1 MNWINSIIRKF
12 TFQGENS
19 NTTISERVLTLS
31 KGGSAMVF
39 LLGLIATAGLLFI
52 NNYSNT
58 LLNVNIRG
66 WNLANALEREVR
78 GAGNDL
84 LLYSAN
90 PYDTTSYQRAMER
103 VPVMESHFAEL
114 QSLTGVAG
122 SEGGAGS
129 RSANRASA
137 GEDGGGSADIRS
149 IGDQITIYRNTTE
162 AYHEAMV
169 ELLYY
174 RRLVEE
180 SLQEL
185 QESLLEYRTAL
196 NEDLDRLISSGS
208 GRQQLGELTWF
219 INESNTLLFEI
230 NRAAGELWRS
240 EVVNDLEAFRAV
252 ERVFDRE
259 RDRLGQI
266 HDREVDP
273 IRQITVS
280 IALALMNDNVAAV
293 RSMVAAKQQQQEQE
307 EIRRSV
313 FEEILSSTSAVAAE
327 SEQTA
332 YNQGVKTY
340 SMVRLLLW
348 VLGIGAVVAV
358 VGAIVFGN
366 FIGRSINAVLG
377 EVIDR
382 LSGGA
387 EQVNASSIQLAGASQ
402 ELAESASEQAAS
414 LQETTSSLEEISA
427 QTKQTANNASQ
438 AEKAMK
444 ETEPRV
450 ASGMDAMQ
458 RMNEAMEEIKKASLE
473 TSKIIKTIDD
483 IAFQTNLLSLN
494 AAVEAARAGEAGK
507 GFAVVAEEVRNL
519 AQRSAEA
526 AKNTAELIEQSQ
538 LSSERGAEVARE
550 VADNLLKIEESITN
564 VSTLVVEISAAA
576 NEQETGLSQLN
587 TVMHEMDKMV
597 QGNAS
602 NSQESASAAEEL
614 SAQASDFL
622 QIVEQLVSLVGKN
635 DRQESEAVNG
645 AHGSGYGRGIPV
657 VVQQGGKPG
666 DGRGRYPGA
675 GFEGAGTGAGP
686 GAGLSNGGNGGGKG
700 GGNGSSIRREARR
713 LIPLDDDDLNEF

>member
-19 NTTISERVLTLS
+19 NTTITERVLTLS

-240 EVVNDLEAFRAV
+240 EVVNDLEAFRAF

-414 LQETTSSLEEISA
+414 LQETISSLEEISA

-538 LSSERGAEVARE
+538 RSSERGAEVARE

-622 QIVEQLVSLVGKN
+622 QIVKQLVSLVGKN
-635 DRQESEAVNG
+635 DRQESEAVNS

-666 DGRGRYPGA
+666 GGRGRYPGA